1 MVCSH
6 RSRQAELPRWRL
18 LIGRKRRVLPIRSS
32 LLAICPLDSSLVLFN
47 RRAVSFVRK
56 H

>member
-1 MVCSH
+1 
-6 RSRQAELPRWRL
+6 
-18 LIGRKRRVLPIRSS
+18 LIGRKCRVLPIRSS
-32 LLAICPLDSSLVLFN
+32 LLAICLLDSSLVLFN